1 MYAKFKKLAGKKIS
15 SNEDENP
22 AEKNREMKRND
33 SQVFNSL
40 NSHDIPL
47 VTLRQSETTLGFITT
62 LGYNTSMVGSAC
74 K

>member
-1 MYAKFKKLAGKKIS
+1 MYAKFQKIAGKKIS

-22 AEKNREMKRND
+22 AEKNREIKRNE
-33 SQVFNSL
+33 SQVF

-47 VTLRQSETTLGFITT
+47 TTLRQSETTLGFITT
-62 LGYNTSMVGSAC
+62 LGYNTSIVGSAC

>member
-1 MYAKFKKLAGKKIS
+1 MYAKFQKIVGKKIS

-22 AEKNREMKRND
+22 AEKNREIKRIE
-33 SQVFNSL
+33 SQVF